1 MGGLGSG
8 WQREK
13 RATVE
18 DSVELVASELVDGK
32 AIVTGKW
39 SVGAYS
45 WTHRGAD
52 APHMTIGYEANLA
65 DRGNAWLRLFY
76 LRSGEPVDYKLKLV
90 ATTPHYGGLRWWFIC
105 PLVRT
110 DNGPPRRVAKLYL
123 PPGGKYFGS
132 REGYGLTYTS
142 CQESGKNRG
151 FLRLLE
157 RAAA

>member
-8 WQREK
+8 WQGEK
-13 RATVE
+13 KATVE
-18 DSVELVASELVDGK
+18 ASLALVAAELAHKK
-32 AIVTGKW
+32 ALVVGKW
-39 SVGAYS
+39 SLGTWS
-45 WTHRGAD
+45 WTSGGA
-52 APHMTIGYEANLA
+52 PLLTIGYEADLS
-65 DRGNAWLRLFY
+65 DRGSTWLRLFY
-76 LRSGEPVDYKLKLV
+76 QVSGEAVDYKIRLV

-105 PLVRT
+105 PLERR
-110 DNGPPRRVAKLYL
+110 NGEPPRRVAKLYL

-157 RAAA
+157 AAAA